1 MEAPLL
7 FPLPE
12 IEPRI
17 QQLLERTLAMNG
29 LLVVTEARYGVSVE
43 SGAPPPNEPD
53 PVESIRFVPFA
64 KIEAF
69 NSVLRRRPDGGDLA
83 EQICSLLLD
92 HYGSSAKPVL
102 LLRRNGNHPRHRSFT
117 HFQRMNIDAVLK
129 SAMDRTFFGNL
140 EELFPLFIG

>member
-43 SGAPPPNEPD
+43 
-53 PVESIRFVPFA
+53 
-64 KIEAF
+64 
-69 NSVLRRRPDGGDLA
+69 L
-83 EQICSLLLD
+83 SLI
-92 HYGSSAKPVL
+92 H
-102 LLRRNGNHPRHRSFT
+102 
-117 HFQRMNIDAVLK
+117 I
-129 SAMDRTFFGNL
+129 
-140 EELFPLFIG
+140 

>member
-29 LLVVTEARYGVSVE
+29 LLVITEARYGVSVE
-43 SGAPPPNEPD
+43 SGAPPPSEPD

-83 EQICSLLLD
+83 ERICGLLLD

-102 LLRRNGNHPRHRSFT
+102 LLRDREQLRGASKFWRILLDYLLDSVAHYEWQMWYRNAG
-117 HFQRMNIDAVLK
+117 
-129 SAMDRTFFGNL
+129 
-140 EELFPLFIG
+140 

>member
-43 SGAPPPNEPD
+43 SGGSPPREPD

-102 LLRRNGNHPRHRSFT
+102 LLRRNGNHWLGMLDYCPESRERQHRIS
-117 HFQRMNIDAVLK
+117 HLHRCLAA
-129 SAMDRTFFGNL
+129 S
-140 EELFPLFIG
+140 

>member
-43 SGAPPPNEPD
+43 SGAPPPHEPD

-92 HYGSSAKPVL
+92 YYGSSAKPVL
-102 LLRRNGNHPRHRSFT
+102 LLRRNNNTGLALLP
-117 HFQRMNIDAVLK
+117 
-129 SAMDRTFFGNL
+129 
-140 EELFPLFIG
+140 

>member
-43 SGAPPPNEPD
+43 SGAPPPHEPD

-69 NSVLRRRPDGGDLA
+69 N
-83 EQICSLLLD
+83 Q
-92 HYGSSAKPVL
+92 
-102 LLRRNGNHPRHRSFT
+102 
-117 HFQRMNIDAVLK
+117 QRQEKESK
-129 SAMDRTFFGNL
+129 S
-140 EELFPLFIG
+140 